1 MGVVSVDTFG
11 EFVIDTSVLTGV
23 ELGESVR
30 DVVSVFTEEDYIEN
44 AAVVSSDVVDFVLM
58 MVELGRLIVSPGDDV
73 HRDIV
78 WAGVESLGEAEK
90 LDLVSSVIVVWG
102 VLFVSM
108 LPVYRV

>member
-1 MGVVSVDTFG
+1 M
-11 EFVIDTSVLTGV
+11 ELVIDTSVLTV
-23 ELGESVR
+23 VKIGETSR
-30 DVVSVFTEEDYIEN
+30 DVVPVFPEEYSLLN

-58 MVELGRLIVSPGDDV
+58 MVEVGRLIVSPGDDV

-90 LDLVSSVIVVWG
+90 LDLVSSVILVWG